1 MRRPAKPQ
9 KRVVTVFSSLKK
21 TLKGLLGLKD
31 HTVIVTIEP
40 KEKSAGSSRRS
51 EKSEKKS
58 KAKERERAPR
68 RDKAPAEGRLERE
81 ARPKQERPRKSER
94 RERPQESAPA
104 VPAPKPERPAALK

>member
-68 RDKAPAEGRLERE
+68 RDKAPAEGRRN
-81 ARPKQERPRKSER
+81 AKPGQSR
-94 RERPQESAPA
+94 SAPA
-104 VPAPKPERPAALK
+104 KASAANARRSLPPPSRPRSRNAPPR

>member
-51 EKSEKKS
+51 EKSE
-58 KAKERERAPR
+58 
-68 RDKAPAEGRLERE
+68 
-81 ARPKQERPRKSER
+81 
-94 RERPQESAPA
+94 
-104 VPAPKPERPAALK
+104 